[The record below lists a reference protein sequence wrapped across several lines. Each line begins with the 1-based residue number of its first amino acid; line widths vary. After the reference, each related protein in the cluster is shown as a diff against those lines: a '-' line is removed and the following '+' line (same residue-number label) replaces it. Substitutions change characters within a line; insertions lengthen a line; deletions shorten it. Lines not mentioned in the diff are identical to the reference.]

1 MPVLARVMTCTAV
14 EKRANVLHVFFL
26 GIFSIILPFWMETVV
41 LYAAVEAGQRSDPH
55 RTCLKCITHAAAQ
68 CACCQVDV
76 INFSEDKVTP
86 VVEAYGG
93 VKLRMEV
100 VPIESAYPGFGDL
113 IVLKGTD
120 HVNACKPLNR
130 QDVAYTKTLEFL
142 RKLEGASKERKQD
155 GA

>member
-1 MPVLARVMTCTAV
+1 MCT
-14 EKRANVLHVFFL
+14 L
-26 GIFSIILPFWMETVV
+26 GL
-41 LYAAVEAGQRSDPH
+41 
-55 RTCLKCITHAAAQ
+55 
-68 CACCQVDV
+68 QVDV
-76 INFSEDKVTP
+76 ISFSEDKVTP

-130 QDVAYTKTLEFL
+130 QDVAYTKTLDFL
-142 RKLEGASKERKQD
+142 KKVEGTVDTEKRRDA
-155 GA
+155 